1 MNTTIP
7 ARGLERLTARIDLG
21 AVSHNTRIVAEHAAH
36 AAVMA
41 VLKADAYGHGALPVA
56 RAVLAGGATEIGVTT
71 IDEALVLREG
81 GITAPLLSWL
91 STSGYERAIDAGVRL
106 GVSSPRQ
113 LAGVVAAARAIGRPA
128 TVQVKV
134 DTGLSRGG
142 VAAAEWAATRDA
154 LVEAERA
161 GHVRLQGVFTHLAHG
176 DEPEHPFLDVQRD
189 ALAATVADARAHGLA
204 PEVVHAANSAAALTR
219 PDLHFDLVRPGIA
232 LYGGVP
238 VSGRDFGLRP
248 AMTFAAPVILI
259 KRIRAGDGVSYGHSW
274 IAPRDT
280 VVGLIPAGY
289 ADGVWRPLSGRIEV
303 SIGGRRFP
311 QVGRVCMDQSVIDL
325 GPDGGGVAEGD
336 TAVLFGDAPGADRA
350 ADWADKLGTIDYEVL
365 TGVRG
370 RAARTYT
377 GEP

>member
-1 MNTTIP
+1 MKTSIP
-7 ARGLERLTARIDLG
+7 ASGLEHLTAQIDLG
-21 AVSHNTRIVAEHAAH
+21 AVAHNTRIVAEHAPS
-36 AAVMA
+36 AATMA

-56 RAVLAGGATEIGVTT
+56 GAVLAGGATEIGVTT
-71 IDEALVLREG
+71 VDEAVALREG
-81 GITAPLLSWL
+81 GVTVPLLSWL
-91 STSGYERAIDAGVRL
+91 STSGYERAIDADVRL

-113 LAGVVAAARAIGRPA
+113 LADVVAAARDVGRPA
-128 TVQVKV
+128 VVHVKV
-134 DTGLSRGG
+134 DTGLSRNG
-142 VAAAEWAATRDA
+142 VSAAEWVEVRDA
-154 LVEAERA
+154 LVAAERA
-161 GHVRLQGVFTHLAHG
+161 GHVHLQGVFTHLAHG

-204 PEVVHAANSAAALTR
+204 PTLVHAANSAAALTR

-232 LYGGVP
+232 LYGGIPVP
-238 VSGRDFGLRP
+238 GRDFGLRQV
-248 AMTFAAPVILI
+248 MTFAAPVILI

-289 ADGVWRPLSGRIEV
+289 ADGVWRPLSGRFEV
-303 SIGGRRFP
+303 AIGGRRFP

-336 TAVLFGDAPGADRA
+336 TAVLFGDAPAADRA
-350 ADWADKLGTIDYEVL
+350 SDWAQMLDTIDYEVL

-370 RAARTYT
+370 RSVRTYT